1 MSDHVALW
9 THLANPADGNALRR
23 LLDRISLPPR
33 TFVWIA
39 AEASVAR
46 ALRDDLTARGHPKE
60 WLKAAGYWI
69 AGQADGS
76 AKDL

>member
-1 MSDHVALW
+1 MAPALARRA
-9 THLANPADGNALRR
+9 HSKGLRITSR
-23 LLDRISLPPR
+23 SGRIARMPR

-46 ALRDDLTARGHPKE
+46 ALRDDLIARGHPKE

>member
-1 MSDHVALW
+1 M
-9 THLANPADGNALRR
+9 
-23 LLDRISLPPR
+23 PR

-46 ALRDDLTARGHPKE
+46 ALRDDLIARGHPKE